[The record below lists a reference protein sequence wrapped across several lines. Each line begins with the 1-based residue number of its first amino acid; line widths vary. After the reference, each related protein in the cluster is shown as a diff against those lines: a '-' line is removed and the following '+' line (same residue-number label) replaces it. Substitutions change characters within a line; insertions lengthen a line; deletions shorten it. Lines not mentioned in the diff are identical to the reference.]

1 MSGETLKPK
10 SNFPTE
16 TDGAVTGE
24 SICIGG
30 LFYGKQ
36 TVLKLRNFNILVLI
50 KGRMRTLNQT
60 MSTSG

>member
-1 MSGETLKPK
+1 MAYERRDFKTK

-30 LFYGKQ
+30 II
-36 TVLKLRNFNILVLI
+36 LR
-50 KGRMRTLNQT
+50 
-60 MSTSG
+60 